1 MGRFLRQ
8 AEGSLPYCD
17 IFRFMIVTKK
27 HGNLEYL
34 TAQSISV
41 PHGFTTRY
49 GGVSTGAKASLN
61 LALGRGET
69 IENVEEN
76 LRILAKA
83 LDFDPEKLV
92 MTQQIHSDIVRA
104 VTEADCAGF
113 CHRDYPECDALVTNT
128 PGLAL
133 LVFTADCTP
142 LLLWDS
148 VTGAVGAA
156 HAGWRGT
163 AQDIAG
169 KTLEAMVRHYG
180 CKPENIHAAIGPN
193 IAQCHFET
201 DADVP
206 EALLAAFGP
215 EVERFIEKR
224 GEKYFPDLK
233 AINAYALNRRGVGTI
248 DISTQCTYC
257 ENQRFWSHRATHG
270 ERGSQGAVIVCKE
283 VTP

>member
-1 MGRFLRQ
+1 MDEKQEQKFHQ
-8 AEGSLPYCD
+8 MTETPVGSLIC
-17 IFRFMIVTKK
+17 R
-27 HGNLEYL
+27 
-34 TAQSISV
+34 
-41 PHGFTTRY
+41 
-49 GGVSTGAKASLN
+49 
-61 LALGRGET
+61 LALPC
-69 IENVEEN
+69 
-76 LRILAKA
+76 ILS
-83 LDFDPEKLV
+83 
-92 MTQQIHSDIVRA
+92 M
-104 VTEADCAGF
+104 
-113 CHRDYPECDALVTNT
+113 LVTSFYNM
-128 PGLAL
+128 
-133 LVFTADCTP
+133 ADTFFVGM
-142 LLLWDS
+142 LKNDS

-206 EALLAAFGP
+206 KALLAAFGT